1 MLLMPRA
8 SVALLLAASLL
19 LGLAHIALLP
29 PWEGFDET
37 GHYSYVEQVATTGRW
52 TRAGDTDSKH
62 IDDYL
67 KVAPANENLPA
78 EWTYDRF
85 FGAGPE
91 VVARGRQMVHAP
103 PAAPRSF
110 APGRLGN

>member
-1 MLLMPRA
+1 MLLTPRA
-8 SVALLLAASLL
+8 SVALLLAGSLL

-37 GHYSYVEQVATTGRW
+37 GHYSYVEQVAPTGRW
-52 TRAGDTDSKH
+52 TRAGDMISKD

-78 EWTYDRF
+78 QWTYHRF
-85 FGAGPE
+85 FGAGAD
-91 VVARGRQMVHAP
+91 VVARGRDMVHAP
-103 PAAPRSF
+103 PAAPRRF
-110 APGRLGN
+110 